1 MTKSTTKD
9 PFADQEV
16 TAWKSQKARAWEQ
29 RHMNAEQYY
38 LHHVDPGTMINI
50 GQFNVAEK
58 EQFQER
64 LHEWEERNL
73 VQSSTW
79 GAFSLS
85 IPGRTGVQCRERYKN
100 MVKEGYTS
108 SSNKSSSITTAAL
121 PDTELSE
128 SWETQETRQLENHID
143 CIHQQSHGKRYSFS
157 TVVYRGFR

>member
-1 MTKSTTKD
+1 MMTKSTTKD

-16 TAWKSQKARAWEQ
+16 TTWKSQKARAWEQ

-38 LHHVDPGTMINI
+38 LHQVDPGTMINI

-73 VQSSTW
+73 VQSSAW
-79 GAFSLS
+79 GGAFSLS

-108 SSNKSSSITTAAL
+108 SSK
-121 PDTELSE
+121 
-128 SWETQETRQLENHID
+128 
-143 CIHQQSHGKRYSFS
+143 
-157 TVVYRGFR
+157 